1 MVYKEDDTQFWE
13 DIYLDDDAGWDLGGV
28 TPVFDDIADQ
38 YGTIVL
44 YPDGLGEEQSWNAGW
59 CCGESKAENR
69 DDIGF
74 LLTMIDIVIEY
85 DNIDTNRIYATGWSN
100 GCAMSQVLANEASD
114 MFTAVAC
121 MSMYFIGDKDSSY
134 SPIPVMEI
142 HGFLDPVAIY
152 SHVAATSF
160 FFQQVFWNTGAIQ
173 NLYAWKDMNEC
184 SGTFPDRNEES
195 LYYNI
200 QGFTD
205 CTNNAEVALVTIH
218 VGTHNVYV
226 NDDPV
231 SSEPGTQGTVDT
243 AQIAWDFLSPHSK

>member
-1 MVYKEDDTQFWE
+1 MTDMDRIAKENNAIIIYPQGYGNSWNFGACCDPAKEDG
-13 DIYLDDDAGWDLGGV
+13 I
-28 TPVFDDIADQ
+28 
-38 YGTIVL
+38 
-44 YPDGLGEEQSWNAGW
+44 
-59 CCGESKAENR
+59 

-74 LLTMIDIVIEY
+74 ILSLVTYQLDIFPIDS
-85 DNIDTNRIYATGWSN
+85 NRVYLTGWSN

-114 MFTAVAC
+114 MFAAVAC
-121 MSMYFIGDKDSSY
+121 MSMYFIGEKDSNY

-142 HGFLDPVAIY
+142 HGFFDPVAIY

-205 CTNNAEVALVTIH
+205 CKNDAEVALVTIH
-218 VGTHNVYV
+218 VGTHNVYSK
-226 NDDPV
+226 NDPV